1 MLTVLIHVADT
12 RSSLMSIMAVVVVV
26 VALFVEFVLLLLSRF
41 VAGVEFLVEIAVTTA
56 VLRSLLNEY
65 LIES

>member
-1 MLTVLIHVADT
+1 MLTVLIHVAGT
-12 RSSLMSIMAVVVVV
+12 RSSLVPIMAVVVVV
-26 VALFVEFVLLLLSRF
+26 VAIFVEFVLLLLSRF

-56 VLRSLLNEY
+56 VVRSLLNDY